1 MQAMQKRPVVNLLWS
16 IMIMII
22 IIIIIIIIMHKNAP
36 INTGV
41 VVQNK
46 VARFCGSWFI
56 S

>member
-16 IMIMII
+16 IMIMIM
-22 IIIIIIIIMHKNAP
+22 IIIIIIIMHKNAP